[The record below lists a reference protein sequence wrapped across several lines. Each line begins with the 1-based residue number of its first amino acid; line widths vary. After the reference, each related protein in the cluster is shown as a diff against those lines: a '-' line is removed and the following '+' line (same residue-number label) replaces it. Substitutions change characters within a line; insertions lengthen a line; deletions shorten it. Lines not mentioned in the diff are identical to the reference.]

1 MHAGTQAYSQ
11 IGAVPRQPHTHTLG
25 LPKDSPTL
33 THWGCPMT
41 APLKIYKKM
50 VLGSIHS
57 ICCSKQ
63 GLHLIL
69 KLVRLCKDVLELREK
84 ELQLRSLLALV
95 FKLGLQKPQRAFLS
109 LKLFELNPF

>member
-1 MHAGTQAYSQ
+1 
-11 IGAVPRQPHTHTLG
+11 
-25 LPKDSPTL
+25 
-33 THWGCPMT
+33 
-41 APLKIYKKM
+41 M

-57 ICCSKQ
+57 ICCSKK

>member
-11 IGAVPRQPHTHTLG
+11 IGAVPGQPHTHTLG

-33 THWGCPMT
+33 THWGCPM
-41 APLKIYKKM
+41 
-50 VLGSIHS
+50 GSIHS
-57 ICCSKQ
+57 KSLSKE

-95 FKLGLQKPQRAFLS
+95 FKLGLQKPQRALLS